1 MRKRIGLTLS
11 GALLLAAHLV
21 SAEEPVRIREI
32 HIEREDVFS
41 SEEKLDN
48 VPGLPD
54 LTFIF
59 EAANFLHLE
68 TREHV
73 VRREL
78 LFEEGDVV
86 DPEKIAESERN
97 IRSLPFLRGVRI
109 LTRPVSP
116 GVVDVFVF
124 TRDTWT
130 TEPRLSFSRGGGDS
144 KEEYGIVEKNLFG
157 LGKRIVLRYRNELD
171 RSSNQA
177 LYDDPRVL
185 GSRFRF
191 AGNSE
196 DTSDGRVAQ
205 TLVDYPFYSLDTPWA
220 GSVRYSSIRERQR
233 LFGQGEEVLA
243 RFKHEQELVEGRFGG
258 LISNQD
264 DRIIHRGGVFY
275 RWLEDRFPGGAIG
288 AQPELEPTNRKES
301 VPGIFYQRQTVSFVK
316 ERHLNLFDK
325 VEDLNVGNVFNGE
338 VGYSAQALGAR
349 LDEPIGA
356 ISDRQGFDLGPGQKA
371 FVFAL
376 VTSRYEGGNLQ
387 NAVAEI
393 EGISFNKVD
402 LGFEHTFV
410 TRLKFDYGK
419 NLDRDTQLFL
429 GNDNGLRGF
438 PNREFVG
445 ARRFIFNFEDRV
457 FFVNDLFHL
466 VSLGAVMF
474 FDSGYVWERGDDGSP
489 RDLVASAGI
498 GLRIGIPR
506 AAGEKVFRIDLA
518 IPLTANG
525 GRQWEPAISFGS
537 GQAFTQFVGPFD
549 LQTSSGD

>member
-1 MRKRIGLTLS
+1 MLL
-11 GALLLAAHLV
+11 GARLLAAQLV

-32 HIEREDVFS
+32 QIEREDVFS

-59 EAANFLHLE
+59 DAANFLHLE

-73 VRREL
+73 IRREL

-116 GVVDVFVF
+116 GVVDIFVF

-130 TEPRLSFSRGGGDS
+130 TEPRLSFSSGGGDS

-157 LGKRIVLRYRNELD
+157 LGKRVVLRYRSELD

-185 GSRFRF
+185 GTRFRF
-191 AGNSE
+191 AGNYE

-233 LFGQGEEVLA
+233 IFGPGEEELA

-264 DRIIHRGGVFY
+264 DRIVHRGGVFY

-288 AQPELEPTNRKES
+288 SQPELEPTNRKES
-301 VPGIFYQRQTVSFVK
+301 APGIFYQRQTVSFVK

-325 VEDLNVGNVFNGE
+325 VEDLNLGNVFNGE

-349 LDEPIGA
+349 LDEPIGS

-410 TRLKFDYGK
+410 TRAKFDYGK

-445 ARRFIFNFEDRV
+445 ARRFIFNIEDRV

-489 RDLVASAGI
+489 RDIVASAGI

-525 GRQWEPAISFGS
+525 DRQFEPALSFGS
-537 GQAFTQFVGPFD
+537 GQAFQQFVGPFD
-549 LQTSSGD
+549 LQTGGGD